1 MAGRAAAAG
10 AGSPDLGY
18 MRAACGLARR
28 GLGNAWPNPAVGCII
43 VNEGRVVGR
52 GWTQPGG
59 RPHAETEALLRAG
72 PRARGATA
80 YVSLEPCSHRG
91 ETPPCAEALIEAGVR
106 RVVAAIEDPDPRVS
120 GGGMARLRAAG
131 IAVETGLWADA
142 AAEINAGFFSRVR
155 RGRPLVTVKLATT
168 LDGRI
173 AMPGGESRWITGA
186 PARAR
191 AHLLR
196 ARHDAVMVGIGTVL
210 ADDPELT
217 CRLNGL
223 GTRPPVRIV
232 VDRQLRIPP
241 TARLLATAGAAPIWL
256 LVAASAD
263 PIRRRAIAES
273 GANVI
278 EVAEAGD
285 RIDLTAALATLGAR
299 GITRLLVE
307 GGARLAAG
315 LLKARLVDRLAWFH
329 APVLIGGDGIAAIGA
344 LGLAALADAPGFERI
359 STETVGADL
368 LTTFRNRNSQNP
380 ARSCR

>member
-1 MAGRAAAAG
+1 MAAEAPAAAG
-10 AGSPDLGY
+10 IGDLGH

-28 GLGNAWPNPAVGCII
+28 ALGNAWPNPAVGCVV

-59 RPHAETEALLRAG
+59 RPHAETEALFRAG
-72 PRARGATA
+72 AEARGATA
-80 YVSLEPCSHRG
+80 YVSLEPCCHRG
-91 ETPPCAEALIEAGVR
+91 QTPPCAEALIEAGVR
-106 RVVAAIEDPDPRVS
+106 RVVAAVEDPDPRVR
-120 GGGMARLRAAG
+120 GGGIQRLRAAG
-131 IAVETGLWADA
+131 IAVEIGFCAEE
-142 AAEINAGFFSRVR
+142 AAEINTGFFSRVR

-173 AMPGGESRWITGA
+173 AMASGESRWITGA

-196 ARHDAVMVGIGTVL
+196 AKHDAVMVGIGTVL

-223 GTRPPVRIV
+223 GARPPVRIV
-232 VDRQLRIPP
+232 VDRRLRIPP
-241 TARLLATAGAAPIWL
+241 TARLLAAAGGAPIWL
-256 LVAASAD
+256 LAAASAD
-263 PIRRRAIAES
+263 PVRRGAIEAS
-273 GANVI
+273 GAGVI
-278 EVAEAGD
+278 EVAEAD
-285 RIDLTAALATLGAR
+285 DAIDLAAALATLGGR

-315 LLKARLVDRLAWFH
+315 LLKAGLVDRLAWFH

-344 LGLAALADAPGFERI
+344 LGIAALAEAPGFERV
-359 STETVGADL
+359 STDTVGADL
-368 LTTFRNRNSQNP
+368 LTTMRARNPQNP